1 MWIQTKL
8 IRLVI
13 EQRRALLKRFEE
25 SEHKPPRQSLNLN
38 RSLGLLGSNPSFKP
52 GTQELYRQ
60 LPPPK
65 ADQGITMNAMFRSI
79 PRPRPPRRPGQQS
92 RRWWHY

>member
-38 RSLGLLGSNPSFKP
+38 RSLGLLGSNPSSSP
-52 GTQELYRQ
+52 ARRNCIGNSL
-60 LPPPK
+60 
-65 ADQGITMNAMFRSI
+65 
-79 PRPRPPRRPGQQS
+79 RPRPIRASQ
-92 RRWWHY
+92 